1 MTAAGLSP
9 DRPPGRRGGFQ
20 GLTVQGWFRL
30 AFGFFAILVLAAGV
44 VIIQLLAHGRA
55 VSGELESTV
64 LPAQAQAYRLQGALV
79 DQETGVRGYGITG
92 SAPFLTPYTNGL
104 ATEASAAARL
114 RALIGGK
121 QPMAADLTG
130 IEQAAGT
137 WRRTYAI
144 PLIALA
150 RQGPLGAKDLAL
162 LNQSKQSF
170 DHLRTL
176 FAAQNSHL
184 AMADA
189 RDRASL
195 QRFRIVQNWAFAVIL
210 IAFLLAAAAVTLL
223 LQQTVVR
230 PLTRLRAASRQVVDG
245 DFGHRIEVAGPADLR
260 AVASDVEE
268 MRSSLVAALDD
279 SRAARDVATQQA
291 TDLDAQADELRR
303 SNAELEQFAY
313 VASHDLQE
321 PLRKVASFCQLLE
334 KRYGDKLD
342 DRGHQYITFAVDGA
356 KRLQTL
362 INDLLTFSRV
372 GRSGSAPAPVPLD
385 QALDAAIAAL
395 DAAIEESGAV
405 IDRPDRL
412 PAVAGEFSLLA
423 MLWQNLIGNAIKFR
437 VADSTPAVRITAAEE
452 PPGTWQFA
460 VTDNGIGIA
469 PEFAEKVFVIFQ
481 RLHGRESYSGTGIG
495 LALCKRI
502 IEHYGGDISV
512 DPSYTGGARIRFT
525 LPRIDSAEPGQ
536 PGGNAT
542 VGADSADNADSA
554 DSAEG
559 IPA

>member
-9 DRPPGRRGGFQ
+9 DRPPGRRGGFR
-20 GLTVQGWFRL
+20 GLTVQGWSRL
-30 AFGFFAILVLAAGV
+30 AFGFFAILVLAAAV
-44 VIIQLLAHGRA
+44 VTIQLIGHGRA
-55 VSGELESTV
+55 VAGELESTV

-92 SAPFLTPYTNGL
+92 RAPFLTPYTNGL
-104 ATEASAAARL
+104 AAEASAAARL
-114 RALIGGK
+114 RALVGGK

-130 IEQAAGT
+130 IEQAASS

-150 RQGPLGAKDLAL
+150 RHGPLGGKDLKL
-162 LNQSKQSF
+162 LDQSRQSF
-170 DHLRTL
+170 DHLRAL
-176 FAAQNSHL
+176 FAVQNSHL
-184 AMADA
+184 AATGA
-189 RDRASL
+189 RDRAAL
-195 QRFRIVQNWAFAVIL
+195 QRFRIIQNWAFAAIL
-210 IAFLLAAAAVTLL
+210 AALLLAAAAVTLL

-230 PLTRLRAASRQVVDG
+230 PLTRLRASSRQVVGG
-245 DFGHRIEVAGPADLR
+245 DFGHRIEATGPADLR

-291 TDLDAQADELRR
+291 ADLDAQADELRR

-342 DRGHQYITFAVDGA
+342 DRGHQYIAFAVDGA
-356 KRLQTL
+356 KRLQNL

-372 GRSGSAPAPVPLD
+372 GRSGSAPVPVPLD

-423 MLWQNLIGNAIKFR
+423 MLWQNLIGNRA
-437 VADSTPAVRITAAEE
+437 ADSTLAVRITAAEE

-481 RLHGRESYSGTGIG
+481 RLHGRESYPGTGIG

-512 DPSYTGGARIRFT
+512 DPGYTGGTRIRFT

-536 PGGNAT
+536 PGGNAAT
-542 VGADSADNADSA
+542 SAGNADSADNADNA